1 MRTIK
6 FLMLIMAVAM
16 FSCND
21 ESIRVKGGGDDD
33 DEPIL
38 IPPPPDDESNLVPID
53 SLDI

>member
-1 MRTIK
+1 M
-6 FLMLIMAVAM
+6 FIMAIAM

-21 ESIRVKGGGDDD
+21 ESIRVNTGGGDDD

-38 IPPPPDDESNLVPID
+38 IPPPPDESNTVPID

>member
-6 FLMLIMAVAM
+6 FLMFIMAIAM

-21 ESIRVKGGGDDD
+21 ESIRVRGGDDD
-33 DEPIL
+33 DEPIA
-38 IPPPPDDESNLVPID
+38 IPPPPDDESNFVPID